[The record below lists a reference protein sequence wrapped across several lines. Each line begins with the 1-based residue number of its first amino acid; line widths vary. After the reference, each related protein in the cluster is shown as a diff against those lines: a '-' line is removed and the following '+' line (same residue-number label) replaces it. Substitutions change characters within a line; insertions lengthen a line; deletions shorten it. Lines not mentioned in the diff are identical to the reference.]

1 MIQHPHQLL
10 WVATS
15 GPEVLA
21 LNPSSGA
28 VAATVR
34 TTGGGDQIAVDP
46 GRGLLFVGESV
57 GVMGVIDM
65 ATRRNVTDIKTEPGF
80 HTLAYL
86 PGTNLVY
93 TYLNTSNKVDVDRVD
108 TTR

>member
-1 MIQHPHQLL
+1 
-10 WVATS
+10 
-15 GPEVLA
+15 
-21 LNPSSGA
+21 
-28 VAATVR
+28 
-34 TTGGGDQIAVDP
+34 
-46 GRGLLFVGESV
+46 
-57 GVMGVIDM
+57 M